1 MQRYILARIFQ
12 GILTTL
18 AVVSI
23 VFLLT
28 RLSGDPLGWLVSINT
43 TAEVRQKIASNY
55 GLDKPVIVQYQKY
68 LVNMFQGEFGNS
80 FRYKKTVMEVIAERV
95 PATAE
100 LLIVSLFISLIGIPI
115 GVYSAVGKGKFSDIA
130 GRGFAFVGM
139 SAPSF
144 LVGMILI
151 LVFAVYAG
159 ILPVGGRYSAG
170 SVILP
175 AVTLAFTLMAGVARI
190 TRSELLEVLGADYLI
205 FARSKGV
212 SERMIIWKHAF
223 KNASIPIITYIMFLL
238 IMFISGD
245 VVVENVFAW
254 PGLGRLT
261 IQAVISRDYPLV
273 QAITLVTVFLF
284 IISSLIADVIYVYL
298 NPKVRFR
305 QEM

>member
-1 MQRYILARIFQ
+1 MVP
-12 GILTTL
+12 T
-18 AVVSI
+18 
-23 VFLLT
+23 
-28 RLSGDPLGWLVSINT
+28 NT
-43 TAEVRQKIASNY
+43 TPEVRQKIAATY

-68 LVNMFQGEFGNS
+68 LVNMFKGEFGDS
-80 FRYKKTVMEVIAERV
+80 FRYKKPVMEVIAERV

-144 LVGMILI
+144 LVGMVLI

-190 TRSELLEVLGADYLI
+190 TRSELLEVLGTDYLI

-212 SERMIIWKHAF
+212 CERMIIWKHAF

-261 IQAVISRDYPLV
+261 IQAVMSRDYPLV
-273 QAITLVTVFLF
+273 QAITFVTVFLF
-284 IISSLIADVIYVYL
+284 IVSSLIADVIYVYL
-298 NPKVRFR
+298 NPKVRFQ